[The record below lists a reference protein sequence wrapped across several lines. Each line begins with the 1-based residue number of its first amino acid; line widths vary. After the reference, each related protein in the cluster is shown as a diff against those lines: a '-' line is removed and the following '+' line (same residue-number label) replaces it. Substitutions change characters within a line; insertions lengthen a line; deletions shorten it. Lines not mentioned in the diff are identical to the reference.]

1 MKKSKILT
9 ILMVLVLMFSLVACS
24 TTKNNDKSQSNNTA
38 DISNLME
45 SEPSNLDDATAL
57 YQKLMQK
64 ENEIFSSNSQLW
76 EKVFMSANKDTPMI
90 EDGTNYGD
98 FLLNTI
104 ENGKDKFTADEL
116 KILKDG
122 ANQIKEIEGKLTIL
136 EQKYPGCGSKPS
148 GPMVLSASS
157 HIRDISDGR
166 YNAVIDIKP
175 ALSYEQLEKRL
186 QRDFDENHNKDVSN
200 SFTKLLPKKLVVPVL
215 KRWGI
220 PFDKKCNSVTKE
232 ERRTLCELLKAFTVE
247 ISGFRPIEEAII
259 TSGGVKTT
267 EINPKTMESRL
278 VKGLYFAGEVI
289 DCDAYTGGFNLQIA
303 WSTGNLAGE
312 SAAY

>member
-1 MKKSKILT
+1 
-9 ILMVLVLMFSLVACS
+9 MVLVLMFSLVACS

-64 ENEIFSSNSQLW
+64 ENEIFTSNSQLW

-122 ANQIKEIEGKLTIL
+122 ANQIKEIEGKLTIIKVENIL
-136 EQKYPGCGSKPS
+136 RVLPSTPVNIQSTRMAKWFLPMNPRAKPPVPGG
-148 GPMVLSASS
+148 
-157 HIRDISDGR
+157 
-166 YNAVIDIKP
+166 
-175 ALSYEQLEKRL
+175 
-186 QRDFDENHNKDVSN
+186 
-200 SFTKLLPKKLVVPVL
+200 FT
-215 KRWGI
+215 
-220 PFDKKCNSVTKE
+220 
-232 ERRTLCELLKAFTVE
+232 
-247 ISGFRPIEEAII
+247 
-259 TSGGVKTT
+259 
-267 EINPKTMESRL
+267 ESRAF
-278 VKGLYFAGEVI
+278 GR
-289 DCDAYTGGFNLQIA
+289 
-303 WSTGNLAGE
+303 LATRTFR
-312 SAAY
+312 A